1 MKTTVT
7 QNTLSTKGR
16 ELINGTPAPDAILL
30 IPEEETEWIQYT
42 EEAIEVI
49 PRLDREEIQDVSY
62 HFDETDIAYDIVRPT
77 GKTSE
82 YMLWVAREWCDDV
95 TEAIET
101 ETCTRLITPNIEMVS
116 PRAIEYAVRQ
126 NTHVI
131 GFNDGLTFRGDR
143 RFNALS
149 DGQRRALGIDTEPDS
164 DDTKSHDQDDTREKH
179 DAESTGAT
187 ESEPGTEPSTE
198 DSQEQ
203 DPDTGSNDDEPSG
216 EELDELSAEE
226 LLAGIEWNG
235 GRPPI
240 GCTSEAGILKP
251 DDTYTDVRDALRR
264 VARDEMSQSAAA
276 DKLDCTRK
284 TIANALQ
291 RPHLYG
297 IDSEQV

>member
-30 IPEEETEWIQYT
+30 IPEEETGWIQYT

-49 PRLDREEIQDVSY
+49 PRLDRGEIRDVPY
-62 HFDETDIAYDIVRPT
+62 HFDKTNNAFDIVRST
-77 GKTSE
+77 SGSSE
-82 YMLWVAREWCDDV
+82 YMLWVAREWSDDV
-95 TEAIET
+95 TEAIEA
-101 ETCTRLITPNIEMVS
+101 ETCTRLIMPNIEALQ
-116 PRAIEYAVRQ
+116 PRAIEYAVKHD
-126 NTHVI
+126 THVI
-131 GFNDGLTFRGDR
+131 GFNEGLTIRGDS

-149 DGQRRALGIDTEPDS
+149 DEQRRALGIDSEADSNNTE
-164 DDTKSHDQDDTREKH
+164 SHKKGDTREKR
-179 DAESTGAT
+179 DADSTGAT
-187 ESEPGTEPSTE
+187 ESKSGTEPSTE

-203 DPDTGSNDDEPSG
+203 DSDTGSNDDEPSG
-216 EELDELSAEE
+216 EELDELSGEE

-251 DDTYTDVRDALRR
+251 DDTYTDVRNALRR
-264 VARDEMSQSAAA
+264 VARNEMSQSAAA

-297 IDSEQV
+297 IDPEQV